1 MDNTL
6 KNKKPKFKIY
16 QFEFG
21 TITEKEERVTLDI
34 EQSQFTFESVREIID
49 LPTQDDPLFLESQD
63 LTTSETS
70 LLFHFKKSEQLRNLV
85 TIKHEEYPVKLSIA
99 QKILEQDILKKY
111 QNEDIFIS
119 LNPTTMYYYPMET
132 VRYTYSGNRFMP
144 SNTYTNIERYRAL
157 TVSILSDISYEKCLA
172 TPVDVSKEANYLI
185 QEIYEQE
192 TLEDLLELIKDTNN
206 YLTYDYIKARK
217 QSEQNNKRPYQ
228 YALGGV
234 VALSLVGFSL
244 FGAKVS
250 NEAAI
255 LSAGYEEQLASKD
268 TLITANE
275 KFYSGEYEEAI
286 NLYEAI
292 DYNHE
297 ELANRLIET
306 EQYQNALRADPES
319 LEKVIST
326 LYELEQPDLIL
337 ELTDEPLD
345 EKQSAKL
352 TDEKAIVNN
361 DSNAMLNTLNFL
373 DDENTASRLL
383 NKFIAVEDFN
393 SAEKVLEKY
402 PDNEEFAVT
411 LSAALDETEAIA
423 KIKLEIEEKKKQLEE
438 TDDEE
443 KQKTLQDEIT
453 VLEESL

>member
-6 KNKKPKFKIY
+6 KNKKTKFKIY

-21 TITEKEERVTLDI
+21 TITEKEKRVTLDI
-34 EQSQFTFESVREIID
+34 EQSQFTFESVREIMD

-99 QKILEQDILKKY
+99 QKILEQDVLKKY
-111 QNEDIFIS
+111 QNEDVFIS

-172 TPVDVSKEANYLI
+172 NPVDVSKEANNLI
-185 QEIYEQE
+185 QEIYEQQ
-192 TLEDLLELIKDTNN
+192 TLENLLELIKDTNN

-250 NEAAI
+250 NEATI

-275 KFYSGEYEEAI
+275 KFYNGEYEEAI
-286 NLYEAI
+286 NLYEEI

-297 ELANRLIET
+297 ELADRLIET
-306 EQYQNALRADPES
+306 EQYQNALRANPEA

-402 PDNEEFAVT
+402 PDNEEFATT
-411 LSAALDETEAIA
+411 LSAALDETEATA

-438 TDDEE
+438 TEE
-443 KQKTLQDEIT
+443 EEEQKTLQDEIT
-453 VLEESL
+453 ALEESL

>member
-1 MDNTL
+1 M
-6 KNKKPKFKIY
+6 
-16 QFEFG
+16 
-21 TITEKEERVTLDI
+21 
-34 EQSQFTFESVREIID
+34 
-49 LPTQDDPLFLESQD
+49 LFRS
-63 LTTSETS
+63 
-70 LLFHFKKSEQLRNLV
+70 
-85 TIKHEEYPVKLSIA
+85 
-99 QKILEQDILKKY
+99 
-111 QNEDIFIS
+111 
-119 LNPTTMYYYPMET
+119 
-132 VRYTYSGNRFMP
+132 MP

-172 TPVDVSKEANYLI
+172 TPVDVSKEANNLI

-228 YALGGV
+228 YALVGV
-234 VALSLVGFSL
+234 IALSLVGFSL

-250 NEAAI
+250 NEATI

-292 DYNHE
+292 GYNHE

-373 DDENTASRLL
+373 
-383 NKFIAVEDFN
+383 
-393 SAEKVLEKY
+393 
-402 PDNEEFAVT
+402 
-411 LSAALDETEAIA
+411 
-423 KIKLEIEEKKKQLEE
+423 EIGRAH
-438 TDDEE
+438 
-443 KQKTLQDEIT
+443 
-453 VLEESL
+453 V